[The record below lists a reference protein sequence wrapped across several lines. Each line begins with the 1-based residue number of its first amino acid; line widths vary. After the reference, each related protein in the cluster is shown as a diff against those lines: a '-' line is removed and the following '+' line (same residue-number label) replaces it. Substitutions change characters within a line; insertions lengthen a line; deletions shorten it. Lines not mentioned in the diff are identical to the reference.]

1 MLIKEKTRREVE
13 EKLKSLGDFVK
24 IDYLTS
30 CLKQQVDF
38 DTRKFVLLQ
47 LSKLYEDKKMFVE
60 AGKMIEL
67 AANINTT
74 FQNQI
79 NDFLKAAELFVKGG
93 DFDKADKSFE
103 KALVAGNTVVYKASE
118 ECPLAGKFIAK
129 IMASKNLPD
138 GVFTEIYGTGEVG
151 AKLIDQPID
160 FIWFTGSSAVGKIV
174 YQKAA
179 KKFIGTVMELGGSNP
194 PIMFYDFNIYN
205 FI

>member
-103 KALVAGNTVVYKASE
+103 KALVAGNTVEKVMIKHRR
-118 ECPLAGKFIAK
+118 K
-129 IMASKNLPD
+129 
-138 GVFTEIYGTGEVG
+138 EIYIQQAEFYLKNDRRNHAALSYERLLSFDLDILEKKKVQE
-151 AKLIDQPID
+151 KLLNLYEKL
-160 FIWFTGSSAVGKIV
+160 GKIRD
-174 YQKAA
+174 YYSLKR
-179 KKFIGTVMELGGSNP
+179 
-194 PIMFYDFNIYN
+194 IM
-205 FI
+205 